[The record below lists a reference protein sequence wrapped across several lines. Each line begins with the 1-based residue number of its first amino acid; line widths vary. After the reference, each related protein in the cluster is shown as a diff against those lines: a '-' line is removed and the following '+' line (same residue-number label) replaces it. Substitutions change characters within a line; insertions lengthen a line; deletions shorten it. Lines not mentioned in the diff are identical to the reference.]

1 MEKYLYNPKNNA
13 FYPYSLQEEYKSS
26 GSWPTSGVDVDES
39 VFAEFSGE
47 QPAGKIRI
55 AGVGGYPAWGD
66 IPPPTPDE
74 LIAQAEAK
82 KAELIS
88 DAKKTISIW
97 QSELLLGEISDDD
110 KASLT
115 EWISYIK
122 ALQKVDSSKGPDIVW
137 PDAPTT

>member
-1 MEKYLYNPKNNA
+1 MFYSPKNNA
-13 FYPYSLQEEYKSS
+13 FYPLDLKQDYVSA
-26 GSWPTSGVDVDES
+26 GSWPSDAIEVDES
-39 VFAEFSGE
+39 IFLTFSSTPPVGKVRVAGE
-47 QPAGKIRI
+47 DNLPS
-55 AGVGGYPAWGD
+55 WGD
-66 IPPPTPDE
+66 IPPPTAEE

-82 KAELIS
+82 KTGLIS

-115 EWISYIK
+115 GWISYIK